1 MMMFKGVNVLK
12 KMVGVSTSSNT
23 EQQSSCS
30 EVFGSCWSMIPLH
43 WEFCQLEKGSHHYS
57 ESIQR
62 VDAAVPRSKISSEHL
77 VLQCFRGR
85 R

>member
-30 EVFGSCWSMIPLH
+30 EVF
-43 WEFCQLEKGSHHYS
+43 WELLVHDTFALGVLSVRK
-57 ESIQR
+57 R
-62 VDAAVPRSKISSEHL
+62 VSSLFREHSA
-77 VLQCFRGR
+77 G
-85 R
+85 